1 MRNIIILV
9 PYFSNCKL
17 AFPGPKPKVHSL
29 VTAFSSDDIEVGVK
43 IITGKLII
51 WNKKYSAVK
60 GSPTCPVLTK
70 KGKSNFKVIIVR
82 LRAPLQNTIRTRT
95 CMPILPWKSRTGDT
109 KIQVFFSLILYVS
122 VNNFS
127 VMSRQV

>member
-1 MRNIIILV
+1 MI
-9 PYFSNCKL
+9 
-17 AFPGPKPKVHSL
+17 HSL
-29 VTAFSSDDIEVGVK
+29 VTTFSCDEVEVGVK
-43 IITGKLII
+43 IITGKVII
-51 WNKKYSAVK
+51 RNKKYSTVR

-70 KGKSNFKVIIVR
+70 KGKSKFKVIIVR
-82 LRAPLQNTIRTRT
+82 LRAPLQNTIRTQT

-109 KIQVFFSLILYVS
+109 KIQVFFPLIVYVS